1 MRFSKINLAFVALL
15 LVLIWG
21 VFAGFQVNI
30 LSYFGRIFFSANDL
44 KEENLTLR
52 LENETLKAQ
61 LALGAPEK
69 ETWLKGLEYR
79 PAMVFSTYPFNNQR
93 TLAIAL
99 GSEDGVAKSMPVAA
113 APGILLGQVTEVFP
127 KYSLVKT
134 IFDPDFKIPV
144 RIGAAAT
151 DALLEGG
158 NQPMITLINK
168 NTLAL
173 SGDFVYS
180 AGVQFPYRMQIGI
193 LGTVSGVQDN
203 FFKKAEL
210 RTDYNINEL
219 KKVYVVANFSK

>member
-1 MRFSKINLAFVALL
+1 MRFSRANLFLGALL
-15 LVLIWG
+15 AILLWG
-21 VFAGFQVNI
+21 YFAGFQINI
-30 LSYFGRIFFSANDL
+30 LNYFSRFFFHTNAL
-44 KEENLTLR
+44 QEENLNLR
-52 LENETLKAQ
+52 LENEKLKAQ
-61 LALGAPEK
+61 LGLGSTEK

-79 PAMVFSTYPFNNQR
+79 PATIFSTYPFNNQR
-93 TLAIAL
+93 VLAIAL
-99 GSEDGVAKSMPVAA
+99 GSEDGLKKSMPVVA
-113 APGILLGQVTEVFP
+113 APGILLGQVIEVFP

-158 NQPMITLINK
+158 NQPMVTLINK

-193 LGTVSGVQDN
+193 LAVVSDFQDN
-203 FFKKAEL
+203 FLKKAEL
-210 RTDYNINEL
+210 KINYNINEL
-219 KKVYVVANFSK
+219 KKVYVIVNFSK